1 MKNSF
6 FQDSQGNDSS
16 SRLIAFVIIIW
27 ALLAGGVL
35 IAIKFLQPGADI
47 LLMATASGL
56 LFTTIAG
63 PALAFL
69 FLQKKT
75 EVKQDMATKMIE
87 NESKN
92 VVG

>member
-6 FQDSQGNDSS
+6 FQDSQGNNSS
-16 SRLIAFVIIIW
+16 SRLIAFIVIIW
-27 ALLAGGVL
+27 AL
-35 IAIKFLQPGADI
+35 IASGILVTIKVFQPKADI
-47 LLMATASGL
+47 LSMSTASGL

-75 EVKQDMATKMIE
+75 EVKQEMTTKMIE
-87 NESKN
+87 NEGK
-92 VVG
+92 